1 MGLRLLGG
9 LTAERNLPQY
19 WQKKPLLVRQAIP
32 APAGIVQS
40 SESFRPAAC
49 GNVQSKLLVPRRLR
63 CTARAGL
70 RNRLML
76 FSLRHRWYLHGWP
89 LIGERHG

>member
-1 MGLRLLGG
+1 MRLQLPGG
-9 LTAERNLPQY
+9 LTPERNLPQY

-49 GNVQSKLLVPRRLR
+49 GNVQSKL
-63 CTARAGL
+63 
-70 RNRLML
+70 
-76 FSLRHRWYLHGWP
+76 
-89 LIGERHG
+89 